1 MLKTHLFCCFFKK
14 ILISDFVCDRRVT
27 EKETNKKQ
35 DLIYLE
41 LPGFFHALNA
51 VHDKIHGT

>member
-1 MLKTHLFCCFFKK
+1 M
-14 ILISDFVCDRRVT
+14 LISDFVCDRTVT

-35 DLIYLE
+35 DLIYLK
-41 LPGFFHALNA
+41 LPVFFHALNA